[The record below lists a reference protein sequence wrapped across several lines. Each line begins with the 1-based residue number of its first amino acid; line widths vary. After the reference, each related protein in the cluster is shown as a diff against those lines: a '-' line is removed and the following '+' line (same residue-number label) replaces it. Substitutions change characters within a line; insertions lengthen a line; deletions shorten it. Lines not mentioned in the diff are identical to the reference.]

1 MKLLEGPKDNLIKE
15 LFTPNFDD
23 CKLYRRQTAFFQ
35 PSVFKSWG
43 ESIKCIID
51 NETKL
56 EILMA
61 VSEQNFKILNTINNL
76 QTKEEKNKL
85 LAKEANSFFEQCLG
99 FNNPT
104 GDYEN
109 RRRLIRYL
117 YAKEQL
123 EIKLCISC
131 DENQENLSLSHNKMG
146 YFIDENDDYVSF
158 MGSANESDSALM
170 RHGEDL
176 AVYDSKETQDYESAK
191 KFKEALDKKWNET
204 DPHNI
209 VFKPT
214 KEFIKKI
221 KTVSNIKDK
230 QEALKVTKEI
240 LEEMGVFS
248 NDEIKLRDH
257 QRAAIRAW
265 EENGKKGILDHA
277 TGSGKTITAIKTIQA
292 LRKKIDQLV
301 VVIGVPYVPLGDQ
314 WLDQLDEYFNGV
326 KEKEKFIFNSSIG
339 CYNSE
344 PPWEIRIKKELNQF
358 NTSVQKKR
366 SHLSIILAVNDS
378 LSSEVFQAAF
388 KEANLNNDRVFVIGD
403 ECHNYSS
410 EIKLNSLPQ
419 DARYRMG
426 LSATAFDDEKNLTLG
441 EKNFSEYFGGICHKY
456 TLKDGIKDGH
466 LCDYYYYPE
475 PCFLDE
481 EEFFSWREYLD
492 KGDKS
497 NDAINSMEDVID
509 NSKEKYRLFL
519 SILKNKIKN
528 KEHTIIFSGQGKKE
542 GLRAIDYT
550 ADILDKEEWTYQM
563 ITAEE
568 SRKERRKIINGFERS
583 DIKSICAI
591 RVLDEGVDIPVIKR
605 AIILAS
611 SSKRRQ
617 FIQRRGRVLR
627 KNDDKDFAEIYDFVI
642 LPPAK
647 YGKQGLKIIER
658 EVARVEEMGRDALNQ
673 NDILNFVNKYR
684 GLYEIA

>member
-1 MKLLEGPKDNLIKE
+1 M
-15 LFTPNFDD
+15 
-23 CKLYRRQTAFFQ
+23 
-35 PSVFKSWG
+35 
-43 ESIKCIID
+43 
-51 NETKL
+51 
-56 EILMA
+56 
-61 VSEQNFKILNTINNL
+61 
-76 QTKEEKNKL
+76 
-85 LAKEANSFFEQCLG
+85 
-99 FNNPT
+99 
-104 GDYEN
+104 
-109 RRRLIRYL
+109 
-117 YAKEQL
+117 
-123 EIKLCISC
+123 
-131 DENQENLSLSHNKMG
+131 
-146 YFIDENDDYVSF
+146 
-158 MGSANESDSALM
+158 
-170 RHGEDL
+170 
-176 AVYDSKETQDYESAK
+176 
-191 KFKEALDKKWNET
+191 
-204 DPHNI
+204 
-209 VFKPT
+209 
-214 KEFIKKI
+214 
-221 KTVSNIKDK
+221 
-230 QEALKVTKEI
+230 
-240 LEEMGVFS
+240 
-248 NDEIKLRDH
+248 
-257 QRAAIRAW
+257 
-265 EENGKKGILDHA
+265 
-277 TGSGKTITAIKTIQA
+277 
-292 LRKKIDQLV
+292 
-301 VVIGVPYVPLGDQ
+301 
-314 WLDQLDEYFNGV
+314 
-326 KEKEKFIFNSSIG
+326 
-339 CYNSE
+339 
-344 PPWEIRIKKELNQF
+344 
-358 NTSVQKKR
+358 
-366 SHLSIILAVNDS
+366 NDS